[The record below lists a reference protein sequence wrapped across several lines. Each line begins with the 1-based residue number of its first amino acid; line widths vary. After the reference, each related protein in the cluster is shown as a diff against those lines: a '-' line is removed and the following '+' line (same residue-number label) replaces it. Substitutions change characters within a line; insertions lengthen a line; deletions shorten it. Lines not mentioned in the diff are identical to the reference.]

1 MDFKNILTLKLTG
14 IIGLIL
20 IVFSL
25 FLFKFSKSYF
35 ERTFENNLKNTS
47 INIVN
52 ELLELNKLEE
62 QITNKKNETFK
73 SFSPNILVI
82 NDSNEAL
89 IEYAK
94 ITDEIK
100 LNLLNEISNKESYTI
115 SKGDTV
121 YLAFKHQYKNRS
133 FKIISSS
140 INLNGLLYFKIIKV
154 SLLIFVIISMAFTY
168 FTGIYFA
175 KQTLLPIKNIIK
187 QVEKFNEVNLNER
200 LKSRNGK
207 DEISLLTTTFNQLL
221 DRLENSFILQK
232 SFVSNASHEFRTPL
246 TVMKGQIEVLLLQ
259 PRSNEIYLN
268 TYISLLED
276 INNQINLI
284 NGLGDLANANAMFP
298 NIVNSKIPIIDLLDD
313 CVGEL
318 YKNKNYKV
326 VLTIEEL
333 QDDESTMY
341 LNGNYALLKS
351 AFINVMDNACKFSNN
366 LTCQVNLICNLDFM
380 SITVIDQGL
389 GINKVDLANIFESFY
404 RSNNTRHIQGHGIGL
419 SLVKKI
425 VEFYQGKITVTSEIG
440 KGTKMSIYLPNI
452 KAQNEDDI

>member
-35 ERTFENNLKNTS
+35 EKSFENNLKNTS

-52 ELLELNKLEE
+52 DLLELYKIDD
-62 QITNKKNETFK
+62 QITSKKNETFK

-366 LTCQVNLICNLDFM
+366 LTCQVNLICSLDFM

-452 KAQNEDDI
+452 KAQNEEDI

>member
-1 MDFKNILTLKLTG
+1 
-14 IIGLIL
+14 
-20 IVFSL
+20 
-25 FLFKFSKSYF
+25 
-35 ERTFENNLKNTS
+35 
-47 INIVN
+47 
-52 ELLELNKLEE
+52 
-62 QITNKKNETFK
+62 
-73 SFSPNILVI
+73 
-82 NDSNEAL
+82 
-89 IEYAK
+89 
-94 ITDEIK
+94 
-100 LNLLNEISNKESYTI
+100 
-115 SKGDTV
+115 
-121 YLAFKHQYKNRS
+121 
-133 FKIISSS
+133 
-140 INLNGLLYFKIIKV
+140 
-154 SLLIFVIISMAFTY
+154 
-168 FTGIYFA
+168 
-175 KQTLLPIKNIIK
+175 
-187 QVEKFNEVNLNER
+187 
-200 LKSRNGK
+200 
-207 DEISLLTTTFNQLL
+207 
-221 DRLENSFILQK
+221 
-232 SFVSNASHEFRTPL
+232 
-246 TVMKGQIEVLLLQ
+246 
-259 PRSNEIYLN
+259 LN

>member
-35 ERTFENNLKNTS
+35 EKSFENNLKNTS

-52 ELLELNKLEE
+52 DLLELYKIDD
-62 QITNKKNETFK
+62 QITSKKNETFK

-452 KAQNEDDI
+452 KAQNEEDI

>member
-20 IVFSL
+20 MIFSL
-25 FLFKFSKSYF
+25 FLFMFLKSYF
-35 ERTFENNLKNTS
+35 ENSFENNLKNTS
-47 INIVN
+47 ISIVDD
-52 ELLELNKLEE
+52 LLNSYKFDE
-62 QITNKKNETFK
+62 QITKNKTFTNYSPQIIAVNESNET
-73 SFSPNILVI
+73 I
-82 NDSNEAL
+82 
-89 IEYAK
+89 IEFAK
-94 ITDEIK
+94 FNDEIK
-100 LNLLNEISNKESYTI
+100 LNLLNEISNKESFSI
-115 SKGDTV
+115 SKGDTF
-121 YLAFKHQYKNRS
+121 YLAFKHQFKNKS
-133 FKIISSS
+133 YKIISSS
-140 INLNGLLYFKIIKV
+140 IHLNELLFLKTIKI
-154 SLLIFVIISMAFTY
+154 SLLIFIIISITFTY

-187 QVEKFNEVNLNER
+187 QVEKFDEVNLNER
-200 LKSRNGK
+200 LKTRNGK

-268 TYISLLED
+268 TYVSLLED

-298 NIVNSKIPIIDLLDD
+298 NVVNSKIPIIDLLDD

-341 LNGNYALLKS
+341 LYGNYALLKS
-351 AFINVMDNACKFSNN
+351 ALINVMDNACKFGNN
-366 LTCQVNLICNLDFM
+366 LTCQVNLICNLNFM
-380 SITVIDQGL
+380 SITVVDQGL
-389 GINKVDLANIFESFY
+389 GINKIDLANIFESFY

-425 VEFYQGKITVTSEIG
+425 VEYYHGKITVTSEIG
-440 KGTKMSIYLPNI
+440 KGTKMSIYLPNVN
-452 KAQNEDDI
+452 AQKDGHI

>member
-25 FLFKFSKSYF
+25 FLYKFSKSYL
-35 ERTFENNLKNTS
+35 ESSFENNLKNTS
-47 INIVN
+47 TKIVN
-52 ELLELNKLEE
+52 DLLDLNKFDD
-62 QITNKKNETFK
+62 QITNKKNKIFPN
-73 SFSPNILVI
+73 FSPNILII
-82 NDSNEAL
+82 NDSNETV

-100 LNLLNEISNKESYTI
+100 LSLLNEIFNKDSYSI

-133 FKIISSS
+133 FKIITSSV
-140 INLNGLLYFKIIKV
+140 NLNGLLYSKIIKV
-154 SLLIFVIISMAFTY
+154 SLLIFVVISMAFT
-168 FTGIYFA
+168 FFAGIYFA

-200 LKSRNGK
+200 LKTKNGK
-207 DEISLLTTTFNQLL
+207 DEISLLATTFNQLL

-366 LTCQVNLICNLDFM
+366 LSCQVNLICNLEFM

-389 GINKVDLANIFESFY
+389 GISKMDLANIFESFY

-425 VEFYQGKITVTSEIG
+425 VEYYHGKITVTSEIG

-452 KAQNEDDI
+452 KAQNEGHI

>member
-35 ERTFENNLKNTS
+35 EKSFENNLKNTS

-52 ELLELNKLEE
+52 DLLELYKIDD
-62 QITNKKNETFK
+62 QITSKKNETFK

-140 INLNGLLYFKIIKV
+140 INFNGFLYFKIIKV

-425 VEFYQGKITVTSEIG
+425 VEYYHGKITVTSELG
-440 KGTKMSIYLPNI
+440 KGTKMSIYLPNV
-452 KAQNEDDI
+452 KAQNEGHI

>member
-20 IVFSL
+20 IVFSF

-35 ERTFENNLKNTS
+35 ESSFENNLKNTS

-52 ELLELNKLEE
+52 DLLELNKLDE
-62 QITNKKNETFK
+62 QITNKKNKTFT
-73 SFSPNILVI
+73 SFSPNILVL
-82 NDSNEAL
+82 NDSNETL
-89 IEYAK
+89 VEYAK
-94 ITDEIK
+94 ITNEIK
-100 LNLLNEISNKESYTI
+100 FNLLNEISNKESYSI
-115 SKGDTV
+115 SKGDTF
-121 YLAFKHQYKNRS
+121 YLAFKHQFKNRS
-133 FKIISSS
+133 YKIVSSS

-154 SLLIFVIISMAFTY
+154 SLLIFVIISVAFTY

-200 LKSRNGK
+200 LKTRNGK
-207 DEISLLTTTFNQLL
+207 DEISLLATTFNQLL

-284 NGLGDLANANAMFP
+284 NGLGELANANAMFP
-298 NIVNSKIPIIDLLDD
+298 NIVNSKISIIDLLDD
-313 CVGEL
+313 CVSEL

-333 QDDESTMY
+333 HDDESTMY

-351 AFINVMDNACKFSNN
+351 AFINVMDNACKFSNT
-366 LTCQVNLICNLDFM
+366 LSCQVNLICNLDFM
-380 SITVIDQGL
+380 SITVVDQGL
-389 GINKVDLANIFESFY
+389 GINKIDLANIFESFY

-425 VEFYQGKITVTSEIG
+425 VEYYQGKITVTSEIG
-440 KGTKMSIYLPNI
+440 KGTKMSIYLPNV
-452 KAQNEDDI
+452 KAQNEGHI